1 VLGPALIDKNTV
13 IGNSAC
19 TAKDNASVIK
29 AKPHPLVQTADL
41 FQVKLAQRA
50 ELITAISS
58 SA

>member
-1 VLGPALIDKNTV
+1 MDKYTV

-19 TAKDNASVIK
+19 TAKDKASLIR
-29 AKPHPLVQTADL
+29 AKPQPLVQTAAL
-41 FQVKLAQRA
+41 FQVKLDPRA